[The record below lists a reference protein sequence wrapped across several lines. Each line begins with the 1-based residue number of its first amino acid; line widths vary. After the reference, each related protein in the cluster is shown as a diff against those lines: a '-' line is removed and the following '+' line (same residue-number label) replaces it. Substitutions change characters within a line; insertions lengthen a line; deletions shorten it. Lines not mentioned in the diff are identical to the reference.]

1 MNHLIA
7 NSGSGSLAGNPHS
20 HKERERQQWYEGNEQ
35 HEQTGARSCG
45 QASPNDLCVCCG
57 ENGHERRV
65 QGSRTAT
72 VLFVV
77 GVDTCVLCAGEH
89 MFEKLNKFNVVMIN
103 EELTQDDAD
112 VEDIW

>member
-1 MNHLIA
+1 MCL
-7 NSGSGSLAGNPHS
+7 LW
-20 HKERERQQWYEGNEQ
+20 RERSRK
-35 HEQTGARSCG
+35 A
-45 QASPNDLCVCCG
+45 
-57 ENGHERRV
+57 RV

-77 GVDTCVLCAGEH
+77 GVDTCVLCAGENLL
-89 MFEKLNKFNVVMIN
+89 EKLNKFNVVMIK